1 MSKMKFMD
9 FQLNPERL
17 RAEVIFQAVRSRGP
31 GGQNVNKV
39 SSAALLTWDFMY
51 SRLLNDEQKARV
63 AFRLQSIINGESQ
76 IFIRSDEFRDLERN
90 KARCLEKLA
99 ERVSAALFVPK
110 KRKRT
115 KPTRAS
121 RERKL
126 EQKKRRS
133 QTKKWRGKVDY

>member
-1 MSKMKFMD
+1 MEFMEIH
-9 FQLNPERL
+9 LNLDRL
-17 RAEVIFQAVRSRGP
+17 RAEVVFQAVRSRGP

-51 SRLLNDEQKARV
+51 SLLLTDEQKARV
-63 AFRLQSIINGESQ
+63 ADKLQSIINSEYQ

-90 KARCLEKLA
+90 KVRCLEKLA
-99 ERVSAALFVPK
+99 ERVREALFVPK

-121 RERKL
+121 KERKL
-126 EQKKRRS
+126 EHKKRRS

>member
-1 MSKMKFMD
+1 MEFMEIH
-9 FQLNPERL
+9 LNPDRL
-17 RAEVIFQAVRSRGP
+17 RAEVVFQAVRSRGP

-51 SRLLNDEQKARV
+51 SLLLNDEQKARL
-63 AFRLQSIINGESQ
+63 AGKLQSIINSEHQ

-90 KARCLEKLA
+90 KVRCLEKLA
-99 ERVSAALFVPK
+99 ERVREALFVPK

-121 RERKL
+121 KERKL
-126 EQKKRRS
+126 EHKKRRS